1 VGRHTGGEDLDADR
15 WGAGGRRAGP
25 GCRLGVDVPDH
36 PSILSAARFFR
47 PLDPSG
53 RSILQADFADDP
65 DELEDPDEL
74 DEPEPAVD
82 DPELEL
88 LPESDELLDS
98 VFVSLLV
105 SLFDS
110 PEPDDDSAE
119 AFSEPEPPFAPDPAR
134 ASLR

>member
-1 VGRHTGGEDLDADR
+1 MPTAGERVGVGQVR
-15 WGAGGRRAGP
+15 
-25 GCRLGVDVPDH
+25 DVGSGSTSRTTP
-36 PSILSAARFFR
+36 RFFR
-47 PLDPSG
+47 PLDSFG

-65 DELEDPDEL
+65 DELEDPDV
-74 DEPEPAVD
+74 DEPEPEVD

>member
-1 VGRHTGGEDLDADR
+1 MGRHTGCEDLDAGR

-36 PSILSAARFFR
+36 PSIPLAA
-47 PLDPSG
+47 
-53 RSILQADFADDP
+53 QADFADDP

-88 LPESDELLDS
+88 LPESDELVDS

-119 AFSEPEPPFAPDPAR
+119 AFSEPEPEFAPDPAR